1 MHTRQTKQWS
11 RRAALPLGALLAV
24 SVFAMPAMAGD
35 LDDQAVQ
42 ARIQQRLLN
51 KDLDG
56 VTVEVENGVAT
67 LFGSVETLRQRDVAA
82 NIARDVEGVTSV
94 QNDAR
99 VMWGGR
105 TTDEIASDVERAL
118 YDPNFNTVFDWVQ
131 ADVAGRTVVLTGWVT
146 MPWKIETA
154 AARMSRIPG
163 VEEVQAKIEVLPVS
177 IFDDEIRVQSAQRLY
192 RSLAFSDRA
201 GHINPPVHIVVRH
214 GEVILMGEVRNKAE
228 MMLARSLV
236 SSAAVPF
243 RIANNLRYRG
253 DGRS

>member
-1 MHTRQTKQWS
+1 MHSRHTKQWS
-11 RRAALPLGALLAV
+11 RRAALSLGALLAV
-24 SVFAMPAMAGD
+24 TVFATPASAGD
-35 LDDQAVQ
+35 LDDQAVP

-67 LFGSVETLRQRDVAA
+67 LVGTVETLRQRDVAA

-105 TTDEIASDVERAL
+105 TTQDIASDVERAL
-118 YDPNFNTVFDWVQ
+118 RDPNFNTVFDWVQ
-131 ADVAGRTVVLTGWVT
+131 ADVTGREVVLTGWVT
-146 MPWKIETA
+146 MPWKIESA

-163 VEEVQAKIEVLPVS
+163 VESVEAKIEVLPVS
-177 IFDDEIRVQSAQRLY
+177 IYDDEIRFQSARALY
-192 RSLAFSDRA
+192 RSLAFVDRA
-201 GHINPPVHIVVRH
+201 GQINPPVHIVVRH
-214 GEVILMGEVRNKAE
+214 GEVILMGEVRNRAE
-228 MMLARSLV
+228 LMLARSLV
-236 SSAAVPF
+236 SSAALPF
-243 RIANNLRYRG
+243 RITNNLRYRG